1 VKKVRNKE
9 SKTKCRRDGKKR
21 MMKKFNKK
29 STKKIIKYK
38 KTHKNL
44 KKTHKNFNI
53 HQILPQFQNVR

>member
-38 KTHKNL
+38 KNSQKFKKNS
-44 KKTHKNFNI
+44 
-53 HQILPQFQNVR
+53 